1 MKVLVMGGTQFN
13 GLALVRELAR
23 HGHDV
28 TVLNRGKTPVEL
40 PRGVRRLFADRTAFS
55 DAEATR
61 LLAALDVVLTQP
73 AAAEAQALLASAA
86 AG

>member
-1 MKVLVMGGTQFN
+1 MRVLVMGGTQFN

-40 PRGVRRLFADRTAFS
+40 PRG
-55 DAEATR
+55 R
-61 LLAALDVVLTQP
+61 LLRCGPGGARMPDEGADKAQQGTQRADP
-73 AAAEAQALLASAA
+73 AQPRSD
-86 AG
+86 GG